1 MIGDHQARGLSSQGI
16 SLHVCGVRPRLH
28 QGEPRAGQST
38 SGTHLGR
45 GHNTWRE
52 PPRRQTLDH
61 PRGIVPDGLFART
74 LLDLSTLGQMHIN
87 RWAQHMGHRLP
98 MHPVRSKATTG
109 HWGTCSR
116 FRKSTA
122 RGDRLI
128 RDTPVDTLHDDLAGV
143 TDLAKT
149 RRPLAPQGRR
159 FRNTPNGILALGDLS
174 PCRVIREQERGLSA
188 PGAVCL
194 RVTS

>member
-61 PRGIVPDGLFART
+61 PRGIVPVGLFART

-116 FRKSTA
+116 FRKAT
-122 RGDRLI
+122 R
-128 RDTPVDTLHDDLAGV
+128 TPEIVSYA
-143 TDLAKT
+143 T
-149 RRPLAPQGRR
+149 RQETRSMMIWPSSLTWRR
-159 FRNTPNGILALGDLS
+159 H
-174 PCRVIREQERGLSA
+174 
-188 PGAVCL
+188 AVH
-194 RVTS
+194 